1 MLPVSQL
8 VETVWLPRRVG
19 RAFRRVRASE
29 QLAIRTNLA
38 ELTRRLYYLRKT
50 ITAMAMPASTP
61 PVAQP
66 PPSRSVPLSH
76 TVQLA
81 ADDAPTPAVVQL
93 AGQGRGADALWGQKA
108 PAGQRV
114 PGSTPPRQ

>member
-1 MLPVSQL
+1 M
-8 VETVWLPRRVG
+8 RRV
-19 RAFRRVRASE
+19 
-29 QLAIRTNLA
+29 
-38 ELTRRLYYLRKT
+38 YYLRKT
-50 ITAMAMPASTP
+50 ITAMAVPASTP
-61 PVAQP
+61 PVTQP